1 MTPEARV
8 QSRERKNKMK
18 NRIIVNCVATSALA
32 FSFLLVGC
40 DRQIS
45 KTESSSVNR
54 DGAVK
59 TEEKTVTKA
68 PDGTVTK
75 TEESKTTPPNK

>member
-1 MTPEARV
+1 
-8 QSRERKNKMK
+8 MK

-32 FSFLLVGC
+32 LSFLLVGC

-45 KTESSSVNR
+45 KTESSSVSS
-54 DGAVK
+54 DGTAK
-59 TEEKTVTKA
+59 SKEKTVTQS

-75 TEESKTTPPNK
+75 KQESKTTAPNN